1 VLKSDGHFAVIIS
14 ALLCCFVSPNISGH
28 SSAVLTIYRLH
39 PAKQLHLPLRK
50 PLPLVQRCLL
60 YRQSLSAHPPVPRSH
75 LLHRHVLRQSRN
87 SEHTIFHDLE
97 GTIHS
102 PGAESRAILLPITP
116 NHTPVLD
123 WLDSVSTYILI
134 ARLKAAEKV
143 HRANM
148 SRDAI
153 TAGAILHPAL
163 KG

>member
-1 VLKSDGHFAVIIS
+1 M
-14 ALLCCFVSPNISGH
+14 
-28 SSAVLTIYRLH
+28 SSASSVAFGSSSRTT
-39 PAKQLHLPLRK
+39 
-50 PLPLVQRCLL
+50 V
-60 YRQSLSAHPPVPRSH
+60 SSSASSCSSP
-75 LLHRHVLRQSRN
+75 QSRN
-87 SEHTIFHDLE
+87 SEHTTFHDLE

-123 WLDSVSTYILI
+123 WLDSVGAYILI

-153 TAGAILHPAL
+153 TAGAILHPA
-163 KG
+163 